1 MKNVK
6 FSRRSF
12 LKAGAAASVAS
23 LVAANAAV
31 ASAAEPKAAAQE
43 NGLFDGMF
51 GGKTPKYIFLFIGDG
66 MGVAQIQSASF
77 YKGTVENNGAVTPAE
92 LSFMKFPF
100 VGSVTTYDSTSFCPD
115 SASTATSIASG
126 EKPSLRAKRPSP
138 ASST

>member
-51 GGKTPKYIFLFIGDG
+51 GGKTPRYISLSWGGD
-66 MGVAQIQSASF
+66 MGVAQIR
-77 YKGTVENNGAVTPAE
+77 PAA
-92 LSFMKFPF
+92 F
-100 VGSVTTYDSTSFCPD
+100 
-115 SASTATSIASG
+115 
-126 EKPSLRAKRPSP
+126 
-138 ASST
+138 

>member
-77 YKGTVENNGAVTPAE
+77 YKGTVENNGAVTPA
-92 LSFMKFPF
+92 P
-100 VGSVTTYDSTSFCPD
+100 PP
-115 SASTATSIASG
+115 SAPTPLPPPP
-126 EKPSLRAKRPSP
+126 PSLRAKRPSP